1 MPQAGDPR
9 TQTSTAWV
17 KVNGQALPPAVAARI
32 AEVSIEQD
40 LVLPDAFMIRL
51 HDVEDA
57 GSGQQT
63 RFPTANS
70 NLFEVGQDIE
80 IGMGRE
86 EQPRSN
92 LKGEVTSIDLEARA
106 DGLPMLTVRGYDKAH
121 RLNRVKKTR
130 SFENKTYSDIVAQVS
145 REYGLT
151 SKIDS
156 TNVVYD
162 YFAQDGQTDWE
173 LLRALARKSG
183 YEVFTT
189 GNQIHFRKPNGS
201 ERAPDQEFG
210 VTLRHLRLRMS
221 AASQVKEVEVRGWDP
236 MHKAVVVGI
245 ASSPGST
252 SSTDQGH
259 TGGALA
265 ARAFGSPGR
274 YVLTNRSVRS
284 QTEATGLA
292 QAILDEIAGAFV
304 QFDCTCLGEANLRPG
319 RSVTLKGVGP
329 RFNKEYY
336 ISTATHRNTPEQ
348 GYLTQVTVSGRQPTS
363 LTALL
368 GGNGHAGGAGAPA
381 AARGGGAAHS
391 GVVIGLVSNNKDPDM
406 GGRIKVK
413 FPWLGD
419 QVESAWARI
428 ATPMA
433 GNGRGFYWLPEVNDE
448 VLLAFEHGD
457 INFPFV
463 VGYVWNG
470 TDRVPSTAAQV
481 IGGDGKVKQRI
492 IKTTS
497 GHTVTFD
504 DSPDSPSITI
514 VDKTA
519 KNKIHL
525 DSKQNK
531 ITITVEGDMDL
542 LASKGNI
549 NLKGRTVNV
558 EASDSLRMKGTQTQV
573 EGTSTM
579 KVRGAT
585 TDVEANAKLSLNGG
599 GMTEVKGG
607 LIKLN

>member
-1 MPQAGDPR
+1 MPQPGDPR
-9 TQTSTAWV
+9 TQTSSFWV
-17 KVNGQALPPAVAARI
+17 KVNGQNLPPEVFGRI

-40 LVLPDAFMIRL
+40 LVLPDAFTLRL
-51 HDVEDA
+51 HDVEDSGA
-57 GSGQQT
+57 GKQT

-70 NLFEVGQDIE
+70 NLFEVGQEIE

-92 LKGEVTSIDLEARA
+92 LKGEVTAIDLEART
-106 DGLPMLTVRGYDKAH
+106 DGLPMLTVRGYDRAH

-130 SFENKTYSDIVAQVS
+130 SFENKTYSDMVTLVS
-145 REYGLT
+145 RENGLT
-151 SKIDS
+151 PRTES
-156 TNVVYD
+156 TDVVYE

-173 LLRALARKSG
+173 LLRAVARKSG
-183 YEVFTT
+183 FEVFTT

-221 AASQVKEVEVRGWDP
+221 ATSQVKEVEVRGWDP
-236 MHKAVVVGI
+236 KRKEVVVGT

-252 SSTDQGH
+252 TGADQGH
-259 TGGALA
+259 HGGALA
-265 ARAFGSPGR
+265 AKAFGSSGK
-274 YVLTNRSVRS
+274 YVLTNQSVRS
-284 QTEATGLA
+284 HKEATTLA
-292 QAILDEIAGAFV
+292 QAILEEIAGAFV
-304 QFDCTCLGEANLRPG
+304 QFDCTCLGDANLRPG

-329 RFNKEYY
+329 RFDKDYY

-348 GYLTQVTVSGRQPTS
+348 GYLTQVSVSGRQPTS

-368 GGNGHAGGAGAPA
+368 GGSGHAGGAGTPA
-381 AARGGGAAHS
+381 AARSGGDHN
-391 GVVIGLVSNNKDPDM
+391 GVVIGLVSNNKDPAM

-413 FPWLGD
+413 FPWLGE

-428 ATPMA
+428 AAPMA

-457 INFPFV
+457 INHPYV
-463 VGYVWNG
+463 IGYLWNG
-470 TDRVPSTAAQV
+470 NDQVPKKADQV

-492 IKTTS
+492 LKTTS
-497 GHTVTFD
+497 GHTVTLD
-504 DSPDSPSITI
+504 DSPDSPGITI
-514 VDKTA
+514 VDKTQ

-531 ITITVEGDMDL
+531 ITISVDGDMDL
-542 LASKGNI
+542 LASNGNI
-549 NLKGRTVNV
+549 NLKGKTVNV
-558 EASDSLRMKGTQTQV
+558 EAMDTLRMKGTQTQV

-579 KVRGAT
+579 KVKGAT
-585 TDVEANAKLSLNGG
+585 TDVEANAKLSLKGG
-599 GMTEVKGG
+599 GMTEVTGG
-607 LIKLN
+607 MIKLN

>member
-9 TQTSTAWV
+9 AQTSSFWV
-17 KVNGQALPPAVAARI
+17 KVNGQHLPPAVFGRI
-32 AEVSIEQD
+32 SELIIEQD
-40 LVLPDAFMIRL
+40 LVLPDAFTIRL
-51 HDVEDA
+51 HDVEDSGA
-57 GSGQQT
+57 GTQT

-70 NLFEVGQDIE
+70 NLFEVGQEIE
-80 IGMGRE
+80 LGLGRE
-86 EQPRSN
+86 EVPSSN
-92 LKGEVTSIDLEARA
+92 LKGEVTAIDLDARA
-106 DGLPMLTVRGYDKAH
+106 DGLPILTVRGYDKAH

-130 SFENKTYSDIVAQVS
+130 SFVNKTYSDMVTQVS
-145 REYGLT
+145 HENGLT
-151 SKIDS
+151 PRAES
-156 TNVVYD
+156 TSVVYE
-162 YFAQDGQTDWE
+162 YFAQDSQTDWE
-173 LLRALARKSG
+173 FLRAIARKTG
-183 YEVFTT
+183 FEVFAT
-189 GNQIHFRKPNGS
+189 GNQIQFRKPNGS
-201 ERAPDQEFG
+201 DRAPDQEFG

-221 AASQVKEVEVRGWDP
+221 ATSQVKEVEVRGWDP
-236 MHKAVVVGI
+236 QRKEMVVGI
-245 ASSPGST
+245 AAMPGST
-252 SSTDQGH
+252 TTADQGQN
-259 TGGALA
+259 GGALA
-265 ARAFGSPGR
+265 AKAFGSPGR
-274 YVLTNRSVRS
+274 YVLTNQSVRS
-284 QTEATGLA
+284 PNEATTLA

-304 QFDCTCLGEANLRPG
+304 QFDCTCLGDAKLRPG

-381 AARGGGAAHS
+381 AARSGGGHS
-391 GVVIGLVSNNKDPDM
+391 GVVIGVVSNNKDPDM

-433 GNGRGFYWLPEVNDE
+433 GNGRGFFWLPEVNDE
-448 VLLAFEHGD
+448 VLLAFENGD
-457 INFPFV
+457 INHPYV
-463 VGYVWNG
+463 LGYLWNG
-470 TDRVPSTAAQV
+470 QDAVPKQTGQV

-497 GHTVTFD
+497 GHTVTID
-504 DSPDSPSITI
+504 DSPDSPGITI
-514 VDKTA
+514 VDQTD

-531 ITITVEGDMDL
+531 LTITVEGDMDL
-542 LASKGNI
+542 LAARGNI
-549 NLKGRTVNV
+549 NVKGKTVNV
-558 EASDSLRMKGTQTQV
+558 EATDSLRMKGLQTQV

-579 KVRGAT
+579 KVKGAT

-607 LIKLN
+607 VVKLN